1 MKAPNTLKE
10 RSSLSASVSSNSSP
24 NKGNATKPLFTD
36 NSSHSSA
43 QRKLKGVIEKGTNQ
57 RRLNTSNT
65 EVAQRLVGAT
75 GSVQEGKKVPFTLSP
90 DFITKHVANNAA
102 EAESVTEARILTGS
116 PAGMVAGTAP
126 NNLAKQADWETA
138 VENSLTVV
146 PDKDKWGSDLSYW
159 SDDNEFAPR
168 ILFVSVPGWEA
179 IGKTGH
185 VNVSTSDNKK
195 YLGGYWD
202 VSGSKEETNGDY
214 VNKSASISVEID
226 HLTS

>member
-1 MKAPNTLKE
+1 MKVPNTLKE
-10 RSSLSASVSSNSSP
+10 RSNLSASVSSNSSA
-24 NKGNATKPLFTD
+24 NNTNTTKPLFTD
-36 NSSHSSA
+36 NSTHSTA

-57 RRLNTSNT
+57 RRVNTSNT

-75 GSVQEGKKVPFTLSP
+75 GSAQEGKKVPFKLSP
-90 DFITKHVANNAA
+90 DFITKHVANNAT

-159 SDDNEFAPR
+159 EDDNEFDPR

-185 VNVSTSDNKK
+185 VTVSTSDNKK

-202 VSGSKEETNGDY
+202 VSGSKEDTKGDY

>member
-10 RSSLSASVSSNSSP
+10 KSSLSASVSSNSSS
-24 NKGNATKPLFTD
+24 NNTNTTKPLFTD
-36 NSSHSSA
+36 NSTHSST

-57 RRLNTSNT
+57 RRVNTSNA
-65 EVAQRLVGAT
+65 EVAQRLIGAT
-75 GSVQEGKKVPFTLSP
+75 GSFQEGKKVPFTLSP

-126 NNLAKQADWETA
+126 NNLAKKADWETA
-138 VENSLTVV
+138 IESNLTVV
-146 PDKDKWGSDLSYW
+146 PDEGQWGADLSYW
-159 SDDNEFAPR
+159 DDVNEFDPR

-185 VNVSTSDNKK
+185 VAVSTSDNKK

-202 VSGSKEETNGDY
+202 VSGSTEDANGDY
-214 VNKSASISVEID
+214 VNKSATINVEID